1 MILRLIVISVLVL
14 FASVLS
20 AAGGNDR
27 SYGCENG
34 LSSTII
40 GGAVQ
45 DGNGL
50 LWFATWA
57 GLHCYDGYD
66 FHRISIEPGD
76 SAAINSD
83 RILDIMLSDDGNIL
97 CHTGGDVYEFDLSD
111 FRFRDI
117 PSSARDSILT
127 LMGKTWKG
135 LVDRQGNMWT
145 ADNVRLYKRGPMHH
159 PASVIYGTAGL
170 HPRSFLLDGN
180 RLLIGIRADCSVVT
194 IDADG
199 SIADR
204 QYLPGAPYVLF
215 KSRGGNKWAGCKP
228 GAFMRLDGKVISNDI
243 VYDIKEDSRGRMWLA
258 TFGNGIRCCPE
269 PDAEKP
275 SLSEPFA
282 DGKVRQLL
290 ITKNDNVVAATTDGL
305 LVGHITDDVSA
316 TTFRRIRRD
325 GNNPASLASNSTMSL
340 AQDSKGN
347 IYIATESSGIDVIG
361 EAALMGSDPQFRHLN
376 TRTSSIAGDVVRAMA
391 LQADT
396 LLMIVGNDNVSVY
409 NPSNDTSVTL
419 SRTFWNDTCR
429 FGEATPIMLPDSSWV
444 FGAEEGALRATY
456 HNIYSRGYVPPI
468 IFTTLAVNG
477 SEERLCLVPGHEI
490 SLDSGSRNI
499 SVGFVAVDYVN
510 NEDIYYRSRIDGSPW
525 TPFSRS
531 RTVTLFNMSPGR
543 HVLEVQSTDRYG
555 RYVHNSRS
563 IVINVAPFW
572 YETIL
577 ARILFALALIILV
590 AAVTYTFFHISALH
604 RRQRELLAKYM
615 SLIGER
621 EADAGGRM
629 ADVVPA
635 RPEDS
640 AFLDRVRR
648 YIEDNISNPD
658 ASVEAMASAAAAS
671 RSTLNRRLRTQIG
684 ISASQLLVRARMKRA
699 RELMSEAA
707 EKKYTM
713 ADIAA
718 MCGYTDVYYFQRVL
732 KKNGEN

>member
-1 MILRLIVISVLVL
+1 MLLRIILISVIIL
-14 FASVLS
+14 FARALS

-50 LWFATWA
+50 LWFATRA

-66 FHRISIEPGD
+66 FHRIGIEPGD
-76 SAAINSD
+76 SAAIDSD
-83 RILDIMLSDDGNIL
+83 HILDIMLSDNGDIL
-97 CHTGGDVYEFDLSD
+97 CHTDGDVYRFDLSD

-117 PSSARDSILT
+117 HPPVRDSL
-127 LMGKTWKG
+127 LAVMGKTWKG
-135 LVDRQGNMWT
+135 LADSQGNMWT
-145 ADNVRLYKRGPMHH
+145 SDNVRLYKQGPMHH
-159 PASVIYGTAGL
+159 PASVLAGTAGL
-170 HPRSFLLDGN
+170 HPRSFLLDGD
-180 RLLIGIRADCSVVT
+180 RLLVGTRSDRSVVT

-228 GAFMRLDGKVISNDI
+228 GAFMRLDGKIISNDI

-258 TFGNGIRCCPE
+258 TFGNGIRCCPD

-282 DGKVRQLL
+282 EGKVRQLL
-290 ITKNDNVVAATTDGL
+290 ITKAGNIVAATTDGL
-305 LVGHITDDVSA
+305 LVGHIADDVSA
-316 TTFRRIRRD
+316 TTFRRIRRES
-325 GNNPASLASNSTMSL
+325 NNPASLASNSTMCL
-340 AQDSKGN
+340 AQNSTGD
-347 IYIATESSGIDVIG
+347 IYIATESSGIDVI
-361 EAALMGSDPQFRHLN
+361 EESTLMGPEPQFRHLN
-376 TRTSSIAGDVVRAMA
+376 TRTSSLADDVVKAMA

-396 LLMIVGNDNVSVY
+396 LMMIVGNDNVAVY
-409 NPSNDTSVTL
+409 NPVSDTSETL
-419 SRTFWNDTCR
+419 NRVFWSDTCR

-477 SEERLCLVPGHEI
+477 KEERFCLVPGHEI
-490 SLDSGSRNI
+490 FLDSDSRNI
-499 SVGFVAVDYVN
+499 TVGFVAVDYVN

-525 TPFSRS
+525 TPFARS
-531 RTVTLFNMSPGR
+531 RTVTLFDMSPGR

-555 RYVHNSRS
+555 RQVDNGRS
-563 IVINVAPFW
+563 IVINAAPYW
-572 YETIL
+572 YETVL
-577 ARILFALALIILV
+577 ARIMFVLAMVIFV
-590 AAVTYTFFHISALH
+590 AAVTYTFLYISALH

-621 EADAGGRM
+621 EADA
-629 ADVVPA
+629 ADRTTGTAGDTTVDNV
-635 RPEDS
+635 
-640 AFLDRVRR
+640 FLNRVRR
-648 YIEDNISNPD
+648 YIEENISNPD
-658 ASVEAMASAAAAS
+658 ACVEDMASAAAAS
-671 RSTLNRRLRTQIG
+671 RSTLNRRLRSQIG
-684 ISASQLLVRARMKRA
+684 ISASQLLVKARMKRA
-699 RELMSEAA
+699 RELMSVAD
-707 EKKYTM
+707 EKGYTL

-718 MCGYTDVYYFQRVL
+718 MCGYSDVYYFQRVL
-732 KKNGEN
+732 KRNGEG